1 MIDILLAKIK
11 KGQESKHSNHIRKA
25 AKDNKAFYTGKED
38 QYILWNYRMLET
50 DAQKQQRDRITIRR
64 PKHVLSQVE
73 HTLDRLQSLDKAV
86 INISTEKGKENDLIP
101 VNEVIYN
108 YNISQQA
115 FDFVK
120 YFNLVDANSFLIC
133 YVDDFQE
140 PQFQAFESEQIFDFK
155 IKNDR
160 VDYLII
166 KYAKDIF
173 RIYTQD
179 YVVDYRSE
187 AGKEP
192 IMIEGSYI
200 KTNMCY
206 AFHLGYIKDSE
217 TQFQTF
223 KTITANATEL
233 LKQLLWDGS
242 EYDIIKA
249 LHGIIKQFA
258 YAKDCNYSSQAD
270 EGYLTCNGG
279 TLMMGGVDKGAC
291 KKCNGSGLR
300 IHTSSQDIIYL
311 PEPTGNDYLKLD
323 QLTHTVFIPDSILT
337 TRKEDLQEIEN
348 RIVRSIFN
356 ANQVGMD
363 EIQKTATQVLTENS
377 GIISQFHKMGNKVSE
392 CFIWMVECIADIKGI
407 KNIEV
412 FHGFSMDLNIDT
424 MESLLLQRENS
435 VKAGASMEVI
445 KTIDRAILKKQHMD
459 NPDYILRV
467 ELWESFRP
475 FKNFAPNEKAIALNS
490 PLVPD
495 FDKVLYLNWDV
506 IKTNITFANENFY
519 ELDRAKQ
526 EELIKIEVEKIMSS
540 FPQVEPLNFDAF
552 GA

>member
-11 KGQESKHSNHIRKA
+11 KGQESKHSAHVRKA
-25 AKDNKAFYTGKED
+25 AKDNKAFYTGKLD
-38 QYILWNYRMLET
+38 QQILWEYRKLET
-50 DAQKQQRDRITIRR
+50 QAQKDQRDRITIRR

-86 INISTEKGKENDLIP
+86 INISTEKGKEDSLIP
-101 VNEVIYN
+101 VNEVIYS

-120 YFNLVDANSFLIC
+120 YFNMVDANAFAIC
-133 YVDDFQE
+133 YVDEFDE
-140 PQFQAFESEQIFDFK
+140 PQFVAIESDQIFDFK

-160 VDYLII
+160 VEYLIV
-166 KYAKDIF
+166 KHTKEVF

-179 YVVDYRSE
+179 YVVDYRCE
-187 AGKEP
+187 PLKEP
-192 IMIEGSYI
+192 IAIENSYV

-258 YAKDCNYSSQAD
+258 YAKDCNYNTKTDDGFMSCD
-270 EGYLTCNGG
+270 GG
-279 TLMMGGVDKGAC
+279 TLMMGGVDKGLC

-300 IHTSSQDIIYL
+300 IHTSSQDMIYL
-311 PEPTGNDYLKLD
+311 PEPNGTDYLKLNE
-323 QLTHTVFIPDSILT
+323 LTHTVFIPDSILT
-337 TRKEDLQEIEN
+337 TRKDDLAQLEN

-392 CFIWMVECIADIKGI
+392 CFIWMVECIADIKGV
-407 KNIEV
+407 KNVEV

-424 MESLLLQRENS
+424 MESLLIQRKSS
-435 VKAGASMEVI
+435 VDAGASMEVI

-459 NPDYILRV
+459 NPDYIMRV

-475 FKNFAPNEKAIALNS
+475 FKNFNPNEKAIALNS
-490 PLVPD
+490 PLVPA

-519 ELDRAKQ
+519 ELERSKQ
-526 EELIKIEVEKIMSS
+526 EELIKAEVEKIIAS
-540 FPQVEPLNFDAF
+540 FPKVEPMGFDAF

>member
-11 KGQESKHSNHIRKA
+11 KGQDSKHSTHIRSA
-25 AKDNKAFYTGKED
+25 AKMNKAFYTGKLDKE
-38 QYILWNYRMLET
+38 ILWDYRKLET
-50 DAQKQQRDRITIRR
+50 VPQKEQRDRITIRR

-86 INISTEKGKENDLIP
+86 TNISVPKGLENSLVP
-101 VNEVIYN
+101 VMDVIYS

-120 YFNLVDANSFLIC
+120 YFNMVDANSFLIC
-133 YVDDFQE
+133 YVDEFEE

-160 VDYLII
+160 VEYLII
-166 KYAKDIF
+166 KHTKEVF

-179 YVVDYRSE
+179 YVVDYRCE
-187 AGKEP
+187 PLKEP
-192 IMIEGSYI
+192 IAIEDSYV
-200 KTNMCY
+200 KTKMCY

-223 KTITANATEL
+223 KTITSNATEL

-258 YAKDCNYSSQAD
+258 YAKDCNYSTQTN
-270 EGYLTCNGG
+270 EGYLSCNGG
-279 TLMMGGVDKGAC
+279 TLMMGGIDKGVC

-311 PEPTGNDYLKLD
+311 PEPMGNDYLKLD

-337 TRKEDLQEIEN
+337 TRKDDLSQLEN

-356 ANQVGMD
+356 ANQIGMD
-363 EIQKTATQVLTENS
+363 ELQKTATQVLTENS

-392 CFIWMVECIADIKGI
+392 CFIWMVECIADIKGVE
-407 KNIEV
+407 KIEV
-412 FHGFSMDLNIDT
+412 FHGYSMDLNIDT
-424 MESLLLQRENS
+424 MESLLMQREHS

-459 NPDYILRV
+459 NPDYIMRV

-475 FKNFAPNEKAIALNS
+475 LKNFNPNEKAIALNS

-519 ELDRAKQ
+519 ELERVKQ
-526 EELIKIEVEKIMSS
+526 EDLIRLEVEKIIAS
-540 FPQVEPLNFDAF
+540 FPKVEPIGFDAF
-552 GA
+552 GG